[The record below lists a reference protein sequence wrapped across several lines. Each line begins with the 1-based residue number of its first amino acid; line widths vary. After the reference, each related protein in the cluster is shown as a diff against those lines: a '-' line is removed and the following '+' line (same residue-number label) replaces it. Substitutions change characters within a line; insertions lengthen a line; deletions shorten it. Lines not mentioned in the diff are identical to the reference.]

1 MITKERLKQTI
12 ELVQELQGELNLIY
26 TPSKVLDSVK
36 DVYNLYYSN
45 RKITIGSGY
54 YNRGSEYIEF
64 TNNNID
70 EIVDKIYD
78 VIKDDISDYI
88 MKSLEN
94 LELSIEHLKYFDREP
109 ELFKKFKD
117 EVLKL
122 KNENLFY

>member
-54 YNRGSEYIEF
+54 YNRGNEYIKF

-94 LELSIEHLKYFDREP
+94 LELSIEYLKYFDREL

-122 KNENLFY
+122 KNENLF